1 MTTNNYDYS
10 TEFRNAIRTA
20 IQPWVEWKHISMGKT
35 HCPTCLKL
43 DKCWFVKANMPQLPQ
58 HEYCHCTAVPKS
70 TRTVQSQAKTSSPI
84 QKFTEYLF
92 NPDNPKNGGKA
103 ELFELWGYDQAD
115 SQWMVAESQQ
125 QAREKYIAGDYS
137 LGRLDAY
144 GQRIHIQMTI
154 PDKITGEMRV
164 FRTAWMARPNGELVL
179 VTPYG
184 DDK

>member
-10 TEFRNAIRTA
+10 TEFRNTIRTA

-43 DKCWFVKANMPQLPQ
+43 DKCWFLKANMPMLPQ

-70 TRTVQSQAKTSSPI
+70 TRTVLAQAKTTSPI

-92 NPDNPKNGGKA
+92 NADNPQNRGKA
-103 ELFELWGYDQAD
+103 DLFEGWGYDISD
-115 SQWMVAESQQ
+115 SEWMVEESQR
-125 QAREKYIAGDYS
+125 QAREKYIAGDYT
-137 LGRLDAY
+137 LGKLDKE

-154 PDKITGEMRV
+154 PDKATGEMRV

-179 VTPYG
+179 ATPYG
-184 DDK
+184 AKK

>member
-1 MTTNNYDYS
+1 MTISNYDYS

-20 IQPWVEWKHISMGKT
+20 IQPWVEWKHIAMGKT

-92 NPDNPKNGGKA
+92 NPDNPKNSGKA

-115 SQWMVAESQQ
+115 SQWMV
-125 QAREKYIAGDYS
+125 GCVWTTNPYS
-137 LGRLDAY
+137 NDHTR
-144 GQRIHIQMTI
+144 QNH
-154 PDKITGEMRV
+154 
-164 FRTAWMARPNGELVL
+164 W
-179 VTPYG
+179 
-184 DDK
+184 